1 MPLAPGASL
10 GPYHVLAAIGSGSMG
25 EVYRARDHRLQ
36 RDVALKVLPASV
48 ALAPERLSRFVRE
61 AQLLASLNHPNIVTI
76 HSVEEA
82 EGVPFLTMELVQGKT
97 LDRVVAAGPLTIS
110 LLLDVATAIADA
122 LVAAHAKGI
131 VHRDLKPANVML
143 SDDGRIKVVDF
154 GLATELLPDDLAES
168 STAAGRAPSNPTS
181 ARWRHPRR
189 RNRPCP
195 SPRGR
200 GGGRAIGTPAYMS
213 PEQVVGRGV
222 DHRADL
228 FAFGVILY
236 ELASGRRPFTAASPG
251 ELASAILHDTPA
263 AITDVRSDLPDG
275 LVRLIGHCLE
285 KVAQSRPQTA
295 REVRAA
301 LRALTTQPSPDVA
314 SRLAIAVL
322 PFADLSALKDQ
333 EYLCGGMAEEIMN
346 ALFRVPGI
354 RVASR
359 TAAFRAHREGLEP
372 AAIAD
377 ALSVSHILSGSVR
390 TSGSRLRLTAQ
401 LTDAANGLHV
411 WSERYDRDAADV
423 FAVQDAIAAGV
434 VEAVRARLV
443 DGPRVVRTRRRA
455 ANITAYRA
463 YLRGRHLRHTKNDF
477 RGAMASFEEAVR
489 LEPSHAGSWVGL
501 ADAVT
506 IGGVY
511 SAIPARAACATAKA
525 ALATAYALEGESA
538 DGLQAEGAVAY
549 LERRWSQW
557 ESAYRRA
564 IDLQPDHPQAL
575 AQFGMTLCTRQ
586 RVDEAQT
593 CFDRLRDADPLDVV
607 PYAFAGAGLVAA
619 GRSHDALLAFED
631 AFAIEPDHTLALW
644 GAGMANVAVGHVDDG
659 HRDGGARRG
668 DDRSFGA
675 LRRRARVGLC
685 GGGTHRRG
693 ARPARRTARTA
704 ARGAHGRG
712 GGVAAWCSGRN
723 GRGVRAARARRGG
736 AAGAALLHRLAG
748 VRYAARRSE
757 IRRAPRATG
766 PPAEGDPR
774 FFARPG
780 QLRCKVGGR

>member
-1 MPLAPGASL
+1 MPLAPGANL

-82 EGVPFLTMELVQGKT
+82 EGVPFLTMELVEGQT
-97 LDRVVAAGPLTIS
+97 LDRIVAAGRLGVS
-110 LLLDVATAIADA
+110 QLLEVASAIADA
-122 LVAAHAKGI
+122 LVVAHAKGI

-154 GLATELLPDDLAES
+154 GLATELQPADSAES
-168 STAAGRAPSNPTS
+168 TPPPTERPRTGDNGPAVPSSTGSTVSMASRT
-181 ARWRHPRR
+181 RW
-189 RNRPCP
+189 
-195 SPRGR
+195 GA
-200 GGGRAIGTPAYMS
+200 AIGTPAYMS

-236 ELASGRRPFTAASPG
+236 ELASGRRPFAGASPD
-251 ELASAILHDTPA
+251 ELASAIQHDTPA
-263 AITDVRSDLPDG
+263 AITDVRTDLPDG

-285 KVAQSRPQTA
+285 KAPQGRPQTA
-295 REVRAA
+295 AEVRAA
-301 LRALTTQPSPDVA
+301 LSTLTSRSSTDSA

-322 PFADLSALKDQ
+322 PFSDLSATKDQ
-333 EYLCGGMAEEIMN
+333 GHLCEGMAEEIMN

-377 ALSVSHILSGSVR
+377 ALSVSHILDGSVRISGSV
-390 TSGSRLRLTAQ
+390 LRLTAQ
-401 LTDAANGLHV
+401 LTDVASGLQI

-477 RGAMASFEEAVR
+477 RGALASFEEAVR
-489 LEPSHAGSWVGL
+489 LDPSHAASWVGL

-511 SAIPARAACATAKA
+511 SAIPARVACAKAKA
-525 ALATAYALEGESA
+525 ALATARALEGDSA
-538 DGLQAEGAVAY
+538 DSLQAEGGVAY

-575 AQFGMTLCTRQ
+575 AQFGMTLCTRL

-619 GRSHDALLAFED
+619 GRSYDALLAFDD

-644 GAGMANVAVGHVDDG
+644 GAGMANVALGHVDEG
-659 HRDGGARRG
+659 IATVERGVAMTGRAAHFVGVLGWACVVAGRRDEAIALLDELRG
-668 DDRSFGA
+668 RPPAAPTVVAEGWLLGA
-675 LRRRARVGLC
+675 LGE
-685 GGGTHRRG
+685 TD
-693 ARPARRTARTA
+693 A
-704 ARGAHGRG
+704 AFELL
-712 GGVAAWCSGRN
+712 
-723 GRGVRAARARRGG
+723 ARAEEEQQALLYYIGLPAFDTLRADPRF
-736 AAGAALLHRLAG
+736 AALLVRLDL
-748 VRYAARRSE
+748 
-757 IRRAPRATG
+757 
-766 PPAEGDPR
+766 PP
-774 FFARPG
+774 
-780 QLRCKVGGR
+780 GR